1 MKRETYKFIY
11 TAFAGNKSSFRKIL
25 FLIVISTLGA
35 LVEIGFL
42 SIINIILQPD
52 YNEIIFSNLI
62 FIFILFLSIF
72 FGFFKFYIMSF
83 CGKIV
88 NLISQNIYKD
98 TFIFSLNNLLLNWSA
113 EESSFITKTTISNYR
128 IINSI
133 FVPITFAI
141 PPLIVS
147 FFLSIYLIYKYPLL
161 VLIGVLC
168 VTFYYFITI
177 KIVSPIL
184 NIKSKTIQKQDKR
197 MKALLTFSFRDRLNL
212 FFNGSFQNIFS
223 KYDAANKK
231 VRKAEADTIIFNNT
245 PRAIL
250 EVAIYIIVILAY
262 YILIFNNNEPDATFI
277 KPGELATILICFFRL
292 SSIANQIYT
301 VVASVGANNSQ
312 LEDLI
317 SSKKIF
323 NSFKKDHE
331 QSKILIPYKSSLI
344 IEGNSDYFK
353 IPFNINDAI
362 TISSGEIT
370 TIEGDSGIGKTTF
383 CQLLMLSKLKDKSEN
398 AFKFKLQNKV
408 SLDNKNIYL
417 GSLFCLNAQSL
428 LVDGISVYE
437 FLESVNPSK
446 VHEIPTV
453 LSELFNKNMVIS
465 IIEKKKKLTE
475 LSGGEFQRILILRT
489 ILSESKFVFLDETT
503 SGLDNLNELKSINL
517 LREKGIG
524 IMIISHKGIAKKHA
538 KNRYR
543 LLKIKNQIIVEKL

>member
-11 TAFAGNKSSFRKIL
+11 TAFAGNKNSFRKIL

-52 YNEIIFSNLI
+52 YNKIIFSNLI
-62 FIFILFLSIF
+62 FIFIIFLSIF

-168 VTFYYFITI
+168 VTSYYLITI

-184 NIKSKTIQKQDKR
+184 KIKSKTIQKQDKR

-223 KYDAANKK
+223 KYDDANKK
-231 VRKAEADTIIFNNT
+231 VRKAEAETIIFNNT
-245 PRAIL
+245 PRAML
-250 EVAIYIIVILAY
+250 EVAIYIIYTYLLY
-262 YILIFNNNEPDATFI
+262 FNF
-277 KPGELATILICFFRL
+277 
-292 SSIANQIYT
+292 
-301 VVASVGANNSQ
+301 
-312 LEDLI
+312 
-317 SSKKIF
+317 
-323 NSFKKDHE
+323 
-331 QSKILIPYKSSLI
+331 
-344 IEGNSDYFK
+344 
-353 IPFNINDAI
+353 
-362 TISSGEIT
+362 
-370 TIEGDSGIGKTTF
+370 
-383 CQLLMLSKLKDKSEN
+383 
-398 AFKFKLQNKV
+398 
-408 SLDNKNIYL
+408 
-417 GSLFCLNAQSL
+417 
-428 LVDGISVYE
+428 
-437 FLESVNPSK
+437 
-446 VHEIPTV
+446 
-453 LSELFNKNMVIS
+453 
-465 IIEKKKKLTE
+465 
-475 LSGGEFQRILILRT
+475 
-489 ILSESKFVFLDETT
+489 
-503 SGLDNLNELKSINL
+503 
-517 LREKGIG
+517 
-524 IMIISHKGIAKKHA
+524 
-538 KNRYR
+538 
-543 LLKIKNQIIVEKL
+543 

>member
-1 MKRETYKFIY
+1 
-11 TAFAGNKSSFRKIL
+11 
-25 FLIVISTLGA
+25 
-35 LVEIGFL
+35 
-42 SIINIILQPD
+42 
-52 YNEIIFSNLI
+52 
-62 FIFILFLSIF
+62 
-72 FGFFKFYIMSF
+72 MSF

-168 VTFYYFITI
+168 VTSYYLITI

-184 NIKSKTIQKQDKR
+184 KIKSKTIQKQDKR

-212 FFNGSFQNIFS
+212 FFNGSFQNIFN
-223 KYDAANKK
+223 KYDDANKK
-231 VRKAEADTIIFNNT
+231 VRKAEAETIIFNNT
-245 PRAIL
+245 PRAML
-250 EVAIYIIVILAY
+250 EVAIYIIVILTY
-262 YILIFNNNEPDATFI
+262 YILIFNNNKSDDTFI

-323 NSFKKDHE
+323 NSFKKDNE

-344 IEGNSDYFK
+344 IEGNSNYFK
-353 IPFNINDAI
+353 IPFYINDAI
-362 TISSGEIT
+362 TISPGEIT

-398 AFKFKLQNKV
+398 AFKFKLQNKI

-446 VHEIPTV
+446 AHEIPIV

-465 IIEKKKKLTE
+465 IIEKKKQLTE

-489 ILSESKFVFLDETT
+489 ILSEARFVFLDETT

-517 LREKGIG
+517 LREKDIG
-524 IMIISHKGIAKKHA
+524 VMIISHKGIAKKYA

-543 LLKIKNQIIVEKL
+543 LLNINNQIIVEKL